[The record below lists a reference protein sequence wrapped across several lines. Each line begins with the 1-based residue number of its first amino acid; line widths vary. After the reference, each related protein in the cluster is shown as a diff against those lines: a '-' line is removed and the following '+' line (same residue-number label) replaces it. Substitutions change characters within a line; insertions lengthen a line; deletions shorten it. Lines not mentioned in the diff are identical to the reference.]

1 MSQSVAMLELSPKD
15 IRSEIKRLKACIREV
30 EATRVAPADDYWHE
44 LLDADWE
51 AARAY
56 GELSGRSA
64 VVREIEAARIRPA
77 RQIAGCCL
85 SRQAASPS
93 RGR

>member
-1 MSQSVAMLELSPKD
+1 MLELSPEA
-15 IRSEIKRLKACIREV
+15 IRSEIKSLKDRIR
-30 EATRVAPADDYWHE
+30 AIDRTRIRPADDYWHE

-64 VVREIEAARIRPA
+64 AVREIEALWREIDHLNDALKGRRP
-77 RQIAGCCL
+77 
-85 SRQAASPS
+85 
-93 RGR
+93 RGVTIN

>member
-1 MSQSVAMLELSPKD
+1 MLELSPKD

-30 EATRVAPADDYWHE
+30 EATRIAPADDYWYE
-44 LLDADWE
+44 LLNADWE

-64 VVREIEAARIRPA
+64 AVREIEALWGEIDHLNDALKGRAP
-77 RQIAGCCL
+77 
-85 SRQAASPS
+85 
-93 RGR
+93 RGVTLN